1 MNNIENKEKNL
12 NSLIQK
18 LSNLSISYSH
28 DGLKTEELKKERDYF
43 LNEKNK
49 IEIKHEE
56 LLREH
61 KHLKNKILKLQG
73 EVNKKFEQEEKFN
86 KEIDELSQETESL
99 VQEIDKWQM

>member
-1 MNNIENKEKNL
+1 MSNLENKEKNL

-56 LLREH
+56 LLREQ
-61 KHLKNKILKLQG
+61 KYLKTKLANL
-73 EVNKKFEQEEKFN
+73 EVELSKKSELQEKFTN
-86 KEIDELSQETESL
+86 EIDELSQETEEL
-99 VQEIDKWQM
+99 VEEIDKWQM

>member
-1 MNNIENKEKNL
+1 MSDLENKEKNL
-12 NSLIQK
+12 SSLIQK

-56 LLREH
+56 LLREQ
-61 KHLKNKILKLQG
+61 KFLKNKLANLEVELSKKSELQ
-73 EVNKKFEQEEKFN
+73 EKFS
-86 KEIDELSQETESL
+86 KEIDELNQETAEL
-99 VQEIDKWQM
+99 VEEIDKWQM

>member
-1 MNNIENKEKNL
+1 MSDLENKEKNL

-18 LSNLSISYSH
+18 LSNLSISYSP

-56 LLREH
+56 LLREQ
-61 KHLKNKILKLQG
+61 KYLKTKLANL
-73 EVNKKFEQEEKFN
+73 EVELNKKSELQEKFS
-86 KEIDELSQETESL
+86 KEIDELNQETEEL
-99 VQEIDKWQM
+99 VEEIDKWQM

>member
-1 MNNIENKEKNL
+1 MSNLENKEKNL
-12 NSLIQK
+12 DSLIKK

-56 LLREH
+56 LLREQ
-61 KHLKNKILKLQG
+61 KYLKTKLANL
-73 EVNKKFEQEEKFN
+73 EVELGKKSELQEKFS
-86 KEIDELSQETESL
+86 KEIDELSQETEEL
-99 VQEIDKWQM
+99 VEEIDKWQM

>member
-1 MNNIENKEKNL
+1 MSNLENKEKNL

-43 LNEKNK
+43 INEKNK

-56 LLREH
+56 LLREQ
-61 KHLKNKILKLQG
+61 KYLKTKLANL
-73 EVNKKFEQEEKFN
+73 ELELNKKSDMQEKFS
-86 KEIDELSQETESL
+86 KEIDELSQETEEL